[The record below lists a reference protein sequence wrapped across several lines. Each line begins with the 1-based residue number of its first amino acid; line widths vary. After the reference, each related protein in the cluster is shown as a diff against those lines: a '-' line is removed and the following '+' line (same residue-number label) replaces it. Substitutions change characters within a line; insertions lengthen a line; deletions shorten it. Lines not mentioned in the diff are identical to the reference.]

1 MSDAELPR
9 KPLPTPTLR
18 QLSCFKEVATH
29 RSFSRAA
36 RVSTPGVIWRE
47 ITPDEQL
54 DMPKLARRVYGDNAE
69 WMACAAV
76 CGVEVPDMP
85 ARLGRYAFPDRAQLA
100 GIKRQVG
107 FETQPEFRN
116 ADGSPSWGSY

>member
-1 MSDAELPR
+1 MLDADCMAAAR
-9 KPLPTPTLR
+9 FVR
-18 QLSCFKEVATH
+18 AVG
-29 RSFSRAA
+29 SFSRAA

-85 ARLGRYAFPDRAQLA
+85 ARLGRHAFPDKAKLA

-116 ADGSPSWGSY
+116 ADGSPSWGDY